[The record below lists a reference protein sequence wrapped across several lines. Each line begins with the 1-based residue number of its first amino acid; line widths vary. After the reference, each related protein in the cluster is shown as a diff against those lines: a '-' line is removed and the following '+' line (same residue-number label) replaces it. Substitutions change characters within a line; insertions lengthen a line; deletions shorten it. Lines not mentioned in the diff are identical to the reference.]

1 MQMHTCMQRVNLGSE
16 ITNNSSLPE
25 DVDLSVPVGR
35 LTPTFGLFKQ
45 NPTGQVCTE
54 YDRSLDPYPA
64 MTASR
69 LCAGIATILA
79 ILALLLLLIEFL
91 CCRFWCSRLIVIIIL
106 MIASISQ
113 AFTLALFLAE
123 PCGGRNGDKYL
134 CSFSQGGIWSM
145 VAAGL
150 FLVEA
155 ILTCC
160 TPKSVPLLR
169 VVRDM
174 ERLSVR
180 DPCFCCC
187 EGRTREEVLEEQAS
201 LVEELEQEE
210 LINADVHAF
219 QADDKIQSSF
229 TSSIHASPPT
239 TNATIAHSGITID
252 GKKYFQD
259 RDSGTVTLQ
268 DQINVSYDKW
278 MKAEASYQRILDQFK
293 VECEGAGLD
302 YREVRSMNEE
312 NVASTVED
320 YEVRRLWTV
329 LDALENNT
337 QRAKKDLEKF
347 QAKLDCITLTQVSD
361 RKAHA
366 TDEFPV

>member
-1 MQMHTCMQRVNLGSE
+1 
-16 ITNNSSLPE
+16 
-25 DVDLSVPVGR
+25 
-35 LTPTFGLFKQ
+35 
-45 NPTGQVCTE
+45 
-54 YDRSLDPYPA
+54 
-64 MTASR
+64 
-69 LCAGIATILA
+69 
-79 ILALLLLLIEFL
+79 
-91 CCRFWCSRLIVIIIL
+91 
-106 MIASISQ
+106 
-113 AFTLALFLAE
+113 
-123 PCGGRNGDKYL
+123 
-134 CSFSQGGIWSM
+134 M

-155 ILTCC
+155 TLTCC

-169 VVRDM
+169 VMRDM
-174 ERLSVR
+174 ERLSVQ
-180 DPCFCCC
+180 DPCICCC
-187 EGRTREEVLEEQAS
+187 YEGRSRDDVLEEQAS
-201 LVEELEQEE
+201 LIEKLEQEE
-210 LINADVHAF
+210 LIDAASIG
-219 QADDKIQSSF
+219 DDKQNPSSY
-229 TSSIHASPPT
+229 PPS
-239 TNATIAHSGITID
+239 HSGTAIICSGVD
-252 GKKYFQD
+252 GKEYFQD